1 MTTTILLDYDNIQY
15 QITYIIILFLLK
27 ISYNIYVAMV
37 NNKLN
42 NIRKKLDKLD
52 DKFLILVKKRVKLVN
67 EVLKTKKYK
76 NQIID
81 KKRIKK
87 ILSNIKIKSQKKNI
101 DVKVTKD
108 IWKSM
113 INTFIKYE
121 FRNFKK

>member
-1 MTTTILLDYDNIQY
+1 
-15 QITYIIILFLLK
+15 
-27 ISYNIYVAMV
+27 MV

-67 EVLKTKKYK
+67 EVLKTKKFK

-87 ILSNIKIKSQKKNI
+87 ILSNIKRKSQKKNI
-101 DVKVTKD
+101 DIKVTED

>member
-1 MTTTILLDYDNIQY
+1 
-15 QITYIIILFLLK
+15 
-27 ISYNIYVAMV
+27 MV

-52 DKFLILVKKRVKLVN
+52 DKFLILVKKRIKLVN
-67 EVLKTKKYK
+67 DVLLTKKYK
-76 NQIID
+76 NQIVD

-87 ILSNIKIKSQKKNI
+87 ILSNIKTKSKKKKI
-101 DVKVTKD
+101 DIKVTKD

-121 FRNFKK
+121 YRNFRK

>member
-1 MTTTILLDYDNIQY
+1 
-15 QITYIIILFLLK
+15 
-27 ISYNIYVAMV
+27 MV

-42 NIRKKLDKLD
+42 KIRKKLDKLD
-52 DKFLILVKKRVKLVN
+52 DKFLILIKKRVKLVN

-76 NQIID
+76 NQIVD

-87 ILSNIKIKSQKKNI
+87 ILSNIKTKSKKKNI
-101 DVKVTKD
+101 DTKVTKD
-108 IWKSM
+108 IWASM

>member
-1 MTTTILLDYDNIQY
+1 
-15 QITYIIILFLLK
+15 
-27 ISYNIYVAMV
+27 MV

-87 ILSNIKIKSQKKNI
+87 ILSNIKRKSQKKNI
-101 DVKVTKD
+101 DIKVTED